1 MGPLLFVMRANYL
14 YSLCNLFQLIADNS
28 FLLFIIMFT
37 TETTEAAEERKR
49 PGEKAETAISYC
61 SISKFWSCIVSVDS
75 DIAGT

>member
-1 MGPLLFVMRANYL
+1 
-14 YSLCNLFQLIADNS
+14 
-28 FLLFIIMFT
+28 MFT
-37 TETTEAAEERKR
+37 TEITEAAEERKR